1 MPMVPFLGQQYEHGS
16 PDVSPQETVN
26 LYPEILKDRN
36 AKSKYILR
44 GTPGTDTFSQVEL
57 GVSCRGLH
65 FSANSVL
72 YAVVGGNLYEVGADG
87 VSTNRGTLGLFSST
101 CSMADD
107 GDYLLIADGQ
117 KLWSLEFATNTFTDV
132 DLTPVF
138 DEPPIVDNPM
148 QVKWL
153 NNRFVLIGDDTNKY
167 YWSEAKTLP
176 GVEPVGALTW
186 GALNFNTASSS
197 ADNINAITVRQNELW
212 LFGKQSYE
220 VHAITT
226 DPDLPFSYR
235 GGSASEIGCGA
246 PNSVAQI
253 GENIFW
259 LGSNRAGSGQVFMSS
274 DGYNARPI
282 STIPISEK
290 MAEIQ
295 NNELENVDDAVGYTY
310 SQNGHTFYVLNMI
323 SANLTWV
330 FDLTTGEW
338 HKRATRDPLLNIQN
352 RWEPIYAVYAYDK
365 VICGSNTEGR
375 LLLLSMDKYDEWD
388 GRPILRLR
396 RSPIYWGAL
405 REVVYNSFVL
415 DIQTGV
421 GVQTGQGSNPKCM
434 IRVSRDGGHTWSSQL
449 TRNLGKIGQYD
460 YRVRL
465 NGLGSSR
472 EMALEVSISDPVK
485 NTWIGAD
492 LEYEE
497 MDL

>member
-1 MPMVPFLGQQYEHGS
+1 MVPFLGQQYEHGS

-72 YAVVGGNLYEVGADG
+72 YAVVGGDLYEVGADG

-132 DLTPVF
+132 DLSDIDYTN
-138 DEPPIVDNPM
+138 PIQVVYLNDRMIAIFNNPDG
-148 QVKWL
+148 
-153 NNRFVLIGDDTNKY
+153 GDRY
-167 YWSEAKTLP
+167 YWSEPNDPTNWL
-176 GVEPVGALTW
+176 
-186 GALNFNTASSS
+186 ALNFNRARSS
-197 ADNINAITVRQNELW
+197 ADDINAITVRQNELW

-295 NNELENVDDAVGYTY
+295 NDELENVDDAVGFTY

-375 LLLLSMDKYDEWD
+375 LLLLDLDKYDEWD

-421 GVQTGQGSNPKCM
+421 GIQTGQGSNPKCM

-449 TRNLGKIGQYD
+449 TRSLGKIGQYD